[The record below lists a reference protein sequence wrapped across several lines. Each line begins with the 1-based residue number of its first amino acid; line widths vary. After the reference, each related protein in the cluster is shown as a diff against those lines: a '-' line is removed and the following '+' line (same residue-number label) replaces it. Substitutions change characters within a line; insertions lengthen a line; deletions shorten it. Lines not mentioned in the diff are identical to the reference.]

1 MLRQYSKKID
11 VTLFTH
17 VLDKFLSNYTDV
29 KVKKFEDITPDS
41 FIYVIAVDEA
51 HYIVY
56 AEDYIASLE
65 HVNKQI
71 ALHSNSAKGTLMPV
85 IKKTKFEQASPV
97 MSAATYRKPNNYEE
111 IADFPATSGYDFVF
125 LYKLQGKAKT
135 K

>member
-1 MLRQYSKKID
+1 MLRQYSKKLD

-17 VLDKFLSNYTDV
+17 VLDQFLSNYNEV
-29 KVKKFEDITPDS
+29 KVKKFKDITPDS
-41 FIYVIAVDEA
+41 FIYVIAVDEV

-56 AEDYIASLE
+56 AEDYIASLGY
-65 HVNKQI
+65 VNKQV
-71 ALHSNSAKGTLMPV
+71 ALHSNNAKGTLMPV

-111 IADFPATSGYDFVF
+111 MADFAATSGYDFVF
-125 LYKLQGKAKT
+125 LYKLQEKVKN